1 MTVDSIKK
9 VVADIAD
16 EFNIS
21 KAVLF
26 GSRADG
32 TNREDSDVDII
43 AEFAVPVSLLTIA
56 EMKYRLED
64 ALGLSVDVVHGPLKE
79 DDIIEV
85 KKEILLYTADCP
97 D

>member
-1 MTVDSIKK
+1 MTVDRIREAI
-9 VVADIAD
+9 VNIAD

-32 TNREDSDVDII
+32 TNREDSDIDLIV
-43 AEFAVPVSLLTIA
+43 EFAVPVSLLTIA
-56 EMKYRLED
+56 EMTYRLED
-64 ALGLSVDVVHGPLKE
+64 ALGLSVDVIHGPLKE

-85 KKEILLYTADCP
+85 KKEVLLYAA
-97 D
+97 

>member
-1 MTVDSIKK
+1 MNVDRIKK
-9 VVADIAD
+9 AVADIAD

-32 TNREDSDVDII
+32 TNSEDSDIDLI
-43 AEFAVPVSLLTIA
+43 AEFDVPVSLLTIA

-64 ALGLSVDVVHGPLKE
+64 ALGLRVDVIHGPLKE

-85 KKEILLYTADCP
+85 KKEILLYTLESP

>member
-1 MTVDSIKK
+1 MTVDRIKEA
-9 VVADIAD
+9 VVNMAD

-32 TNREDSDVDII
+32 TNSEDSDIDII
-43 AEFAVPVSLLTIA
+43 AEFDVPVSLLTIA

-64 ALGLSVDVVHGPLKE
+64 ALGLSVDVIHGPLKE

-85 KKEILLYTADCP
+85 KKEILLYTAD
-97 D
+97 

>member
-1 MTVDSIKK
+1 MTADRIKK
-9 VVADIAD
+9 AVADMAD

-32 TNREDSDVDII
+32 TNREDSDIDII
-43 AEFAVPVSLLTIA
+43 AEFTVPVSLLTIA

-85 KKEILLYTADCP
+85 KKEVLLYTADRL